1 MQLSYGR
8 PTKMSDRLNSP
19 TRSSVAP
26 IQSHRM
32 GVEYIFPVQRILKG
46 QSYQAGQYES
56 CYRHGQNLT
65 RNSNVDASE
74 SHRAPGA
81 RCKSLPRTPNLK
93 NLGCQIRGL
102 TALP

>member
-1 MQLSYGR
+1 
-8 PTKMSDRLNSP
+8 
-19 TRSSVAP
+19 
-26 IQSHRM
+26 M

-74 SHRAPGA
+74 SKFSVTAAEHRIGRCLVRGVGRTLNVNEA
-81 RCKSLPRTPNLK
+81 RPRPERVPRA
-93 NLGCQIRGL
+93 GGERRRSGGRW
-102 TALP
+102 